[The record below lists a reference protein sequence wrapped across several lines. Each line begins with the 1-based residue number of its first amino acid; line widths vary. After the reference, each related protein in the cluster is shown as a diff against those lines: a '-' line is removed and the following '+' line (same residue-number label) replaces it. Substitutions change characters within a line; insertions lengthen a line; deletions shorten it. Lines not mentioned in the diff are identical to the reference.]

1 MHQDPPAHELK
12 KSLGLVSLTIYG
24 VGNMLGAGIYGLI
37 GKAAGEMGNAVWMAF
52 VTSLVAAGLTG
63 LSYASLGSRYPR
75 AAGAAYVTHRAFTW
89 PMLAYVVGLAVMAS
103 GLTSMATTAQVFAGY
118 FLELAQWADHTGVRV
133 AIITTLI
140 VVLAG
145 VNFWGLRE
153 SAWLNA
159 VCTIIEAS
167 GLLLII
173 AVGLRFWGSVDYTD
187 ATSLSNPTGELSGT
201 LLLTGAVLTFYAF
214 IGFED
219 LLNVSEEVKNP
230 RRTFPLALVLAMVLA
245 TLIYMGV
252 CVTAVSV
259 VPHDQLA
266 QSPAPLAQV
275 MSVAAPWFSP
285 RLFSLVALFAVLN
298 TALLNYI
305 MGSRLAYGM
314 ARQGLLPA
322 FLGRLH
328 ASRRTPHT
336 AILILAGIV
345 LVLAL
350 SGNVKDLGK
359 ATSLLLL
366 ASFAVVN
373 ASLLV
378 LQRRP
383 GEPRGGFEVPWLVPA
398 GGILVCLAMIGN
410 EIVVAVRGGSTRPL
424 IIAGIIVI
432 GIFVLYGLMR
442 PRNNTEAQ
450 AAVPQNP
457 A

>member
-173 AVGLRFWGSVDYTD
+173 AVGLR
-187 ATSLSNPTGELSGT
+187 
-201 LLLTGAVLTFYAF
+201 
-214 IGFED
+214 
-219 LLNVSEEVKNP
+219 
-230 RRTFPLALVLAMVLA
+230 
-245 TLIYMGV
+245 
-252 CVTAVSV
+252 
-259 VPHDQLA
+259 
-266 QSPAPLAQV
+266 
-275 MSVAAPWFSP
+275 
-285 RLFSLVALFAVLN
+285 
-298 TALLNYI
+298 
-305 MGSRLAYGM
+305 
-314 ARQGLLPA
+314 
-322 FLGRLH
+322 
-328 ASRRTPHT
+328 
-336 AILILAGIV
+336 
-345 LVLAL
+345 
-350 SGNVKDLGK
+350 
-359 ATSLLLL
+359 
-366 ASFAVVN
+366 
-373 ASLLV
+373 
-378 LQRRP
+378 
-383 GEPRGGFEVPWLVPA
+383 
-398 GGILVCLAMIGN
+398 
-410 EIVVAVRGGSTRPL
+410 
-424 IIAGIIVI
+424 
-432 GIFVLYGLMR
+432 
-442 PRNNTEAQ
+442 
-450 AAVPQNP
+450 
-457 A
+457 